1 MELDQQS
8 IEIDYN
14 DAVIILK
21 DLQKEK
27 YYWGDQLLNLYRG
40 HKNYIKGTTE
50 ESTQFDLEWYVT
62 MKIRTL
68 LECVVKAEGSACFK
82 ISLPKQVH

>member
-1 MELDQQS
+1 MKLDQQS

-14 DAVIILK
+14 DASIILK

-27 YYWGDQLLNLYRG
+27 YYWGDHLLNLYRG
-40 HKNYIKGTTE
+40 HKNYIKGTAEMTG
-50 ESTQFDLEWYVT
+50 FDLDWYVQ

-68 LECVVKAEGSACFK
+68 LECVVKAGGSAYFK
-82 ISLPKQVH
+82 IAFPKQEV

>member
-14 DAVIILK
+14 NAVIILK
-21 DLQKEK
+21 DLRKEK

-40 HKNYIKGTTE
+40 HKNYIKGTAEMTD
-50 ESTQFDLEWYVT
+50 FDLEWYVT
-62 MKIRTL
+62 MKIKTL
-68 LECVVKAEGSACFK
+68 LECVVKAGGSACFK
-82 ISLPKQVH
+82 IALPKQVH